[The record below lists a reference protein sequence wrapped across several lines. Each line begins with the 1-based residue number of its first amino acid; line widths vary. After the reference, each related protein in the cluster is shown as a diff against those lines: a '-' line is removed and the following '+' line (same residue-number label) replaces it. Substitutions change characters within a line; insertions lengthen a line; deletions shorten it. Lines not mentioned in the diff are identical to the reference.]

1 MVPLFWWSLI
11 VFLVSLTVA
20 IILVAIGGSED
31 NTKVLL
37 GAWVLFAIA
46 GVAGFLVIL
55 GIYMSIGRGLYRLG
69 SKAIDAAAAKKET
82 HTVVETV
89 NVTRIE

>member
-1 MVPLFWWSLI
+1 MVPLFWWSLV
-11 VFLVSLTVA
+11 VFLVALVVA
-20 IILVAIGGSED
+20 IILVAIGGSEE

-69 SKAIDAAAAKKET
+69 SKAIDAAASKKES
-82 HTVVETV
+82 HTVVETTT
-89 NVTRIE
+89 VTKS